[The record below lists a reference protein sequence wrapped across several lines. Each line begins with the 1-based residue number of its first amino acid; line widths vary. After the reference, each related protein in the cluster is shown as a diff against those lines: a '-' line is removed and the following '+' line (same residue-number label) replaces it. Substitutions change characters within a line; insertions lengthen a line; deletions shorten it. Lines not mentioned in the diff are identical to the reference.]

1 MPKADYKWALAG
13 AAMSRKRAPTLIMRG
28 QFDGIAGLDDLL
40 EFYKRPPNPDM
51 QFAMP
56 LAGADGPCPGPAS
69 NLGGVSIQQVI
80 GFRGR
85 RAAHHRESGVRAIDA
100 GNFP

>member
-1 MPKADYKWALAG
+1 MPKADYKWALSG
-13 AAMSRKRAPTLIMRG
+13 AAMSRKRAPTLLMRG

-40 EFYKRPPNPDM
+40 EFYKRLPNPEK

-56 LAGADGPCPGPAS
+56 LAGADGPRPDPAS
-69 NLGGVSIQQVI
+69 NAGGVSIQQVI

-85 RAAHHRESGVRAIDA
+85 WAAHHRESRVRAIDA